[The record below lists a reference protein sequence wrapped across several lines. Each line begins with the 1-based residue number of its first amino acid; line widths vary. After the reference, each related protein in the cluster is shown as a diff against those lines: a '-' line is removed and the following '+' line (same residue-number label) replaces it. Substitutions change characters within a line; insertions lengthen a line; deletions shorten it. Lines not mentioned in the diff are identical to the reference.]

1 MAERLPNF
9 ISGAIYRSKSERA
22 GPIIN
27 TLCHNQRL

>member
-9 ISGAIYRSKSERA
+9 LSGAIYRSKSERA

-27 TLCHNQRL
+27 TPRHGERL